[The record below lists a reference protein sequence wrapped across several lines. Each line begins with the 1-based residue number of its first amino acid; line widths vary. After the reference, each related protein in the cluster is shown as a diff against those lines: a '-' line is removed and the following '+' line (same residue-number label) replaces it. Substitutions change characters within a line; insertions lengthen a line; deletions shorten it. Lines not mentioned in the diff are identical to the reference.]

1 MSNQHQILLNSIAT
15 TIADYRQGEIPVI
28 HPNHVEKWV
37 RQFDK
42 FGFDQNAQK
51 VILEQ
56 MDRILKN
63 YYIARQVAQEFVT
76 DVLTFEAIFGYNPA
90 KTIKNGQFLRVQAK
104 GNSQNDLLSL
114 TEKSLQNLYDL
125 NFDDCDKSPVIYIY
139 LDDCLYSGNRVR
151 RDIDSWLS
159 NAVEGTT
166 LHLIFLG
173 IHSDEYDYSRKIIQQ
188 KAQPKN
194 IIVEFWRLHE
204 FHNNRW
210 KPFVEDSRKDDFWG
224 AKPVDEEI
232 LIGINVLGRL
242 LMQLREQVKTGEITS
257 QTIVRPLSIPN
268 FLLYEREINPVSTDG
283 ECYLDSNAEVS
294 VEVENEVASQL
305 TPEVVLL
312 SEDKYEI
319 VGNKNDTANSIV
331 EIKSDFNK
339 YDAFHIVL
347 PHIEELLNTEC
358 TDKELAERLNIPLTL
373 MRTWLERAVK
383 LGKISKLRKPVRYV
397 LECQLSLLNQM

>member
-1 MSNQHQILLNSIAT
+1 MVAALKLPESRTYNRQDCITFRKTAERFGGLSNMAGGYPLFVN
-15 TIADYRQGEIPVI
+15 GV
-28 HPNHVEKWV
+28 
-37 RQFDK
+37 
-42 FGFDQNAQK
+42 
-51 VILEQ
+51 
-56 MDRILKN
+56 RILTSEAL
-63 YYIARQVAQEFVT
+63 YQACRFPHIPDVQRLIIAERSPMTAKMRSKPYRDNSRVDWDLVRTKIMRWCLQVK
-76 DVLTFEAIFGYNPA
+76 LI
-90 KTIKNGQFLRVQAK
+90 
-104 GNSQNDLLSL
+104 QNWEKFSSLLL
-114 TEKSLQNLYDL
+114 ETEN
-125 NFDDCDKSPVIYIY
+125 
-139 LDDCLYSGNRVR
+139 
-151 RDIDSWLS
+151 
-159 NAVEGTT
+159 
-166 LHLIFLG
+166 
-173 IHSDEYDYSRKIIQQ
+173 
-188 KAQPKN
+188 QP
-194 IIVEFWRLHE
+194 I
-204 FHNNRW
+204 
-210 KPFVEDSRKDDFWG
+210 VEDSIKDDFWG

-347 PHIEELLNTEC
+347 PHIEELLKTEC

-397 LECQLSLLNQM
+397 LECQLSLLNQVSNL